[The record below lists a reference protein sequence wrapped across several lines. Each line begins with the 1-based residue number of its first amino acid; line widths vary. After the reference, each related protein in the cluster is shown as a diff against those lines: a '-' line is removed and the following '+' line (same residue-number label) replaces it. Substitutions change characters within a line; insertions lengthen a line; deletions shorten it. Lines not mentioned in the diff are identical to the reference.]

1 MLILLNKLNSKSI
14 LFHIFML
21 QMRESNQLFQDGIIN
36 AEQLAAIDAH
46 EQSKPMSVFWEL
58 RTILYLGVLLLTSG
72 IGILIYLN
80 IDTIGHQAILAL
92 ILLSCAACF
101 YYGYK
106 NRLPYSHEEVKYE
119 SPFFDYII
127 LLGSILFGIFVAYF
141 QYQYSI
147 FGTHYGLATLFPTII
162 FFFCAYFFDHK
173 GVLSLAISGLAAWI
187 GLSVAPMQLLEGN
200 DFSSFRIVASAIVLG
215 ILIATFAYYS
225 EIKNIKK
232 HFTFSYNNFAI
243 NMLSVATLAAL
254 FEFDLKFLSFFLLVG
269 ICIYY
274 IRYAIKHQSFLFLL
288 LSVIY
293 GYIGFT
299 YAFFNTIGSF
309 DNELAV
315 LIGFF
320 YVTASCIGIVFF
332 FIFYKRILGIK
343 K

>member
-1 MLILLNKLNSKSI
+1 
-14 LFHIFML
+14 ML
-21 QMRESNQLFQDGIIN
+21 QMRESNQLFQDGIIS
-36 AEQLAAIDAH
+36 AEQLDAIDAH
-46 EQSKPMSVFWEL
+46 ERSKPMSVFWEL
-58 RTILYLGVLLLTSG
+58 RSILYLGVLLLTSG
-72 IGILIYLN
+72 LGILIYLN

-92 ILLSCAACF
+92 ILLACGACF

-106 NRLPYSHEEVKYE
+106 NRLPYSQEEVKYE

-127 LLGSILFGIFVAYF
+127 LVGSILFGIFVGYF

-147 FGTHYGLATLFPTII
+147 FGTHYGLATLFPTTV

-173 GVLSLAISGLAAWI
+173 GVLSLAISGLAAWV
-187 GLSVAPMQLLEGN
+187 GLSVAPLQLLDGYN
-200 DFSSFRIVASAIVLG
+200 FSSFRIIATAIVLG
-215 ILIATFAYYS
+215 VLIAAFAYCS

-243 NMLSVATLAAL
+243 NMLSIASLVAL
-254 FEFDLKFLSFFLLVG
+254 FEFDLKFLSFVLLAG

-274 IRYAIKHQSFLFLL
+274 IRYAIKNQSFLFLL

-299 YAFFNTIGSF
+299 YVFFNAIALFEDGII
-309 DNELAV
+309 L
-315 LIGFF
+315 LGFF
-320 YVTASCIGIVFF
+320 YVASSCVGIVFF
-332 FIFYKRILGIK
+332 FLFYKRILGIK

>member
-1 MLILLNKLNSKSI
+1 
-14 LFHIFML
+14 ML
-21 QMRESNQLFQDGIIN
+21 QMKESNQLFQDGVIS

-46 EQSKPMSVFWEL
+46 EQNKPMSVFWEL

-72 IGILIYLN
+72 LGILIYLN

-106 NRLPYSHEEVKYE
+106 NKKPYTNEEVKYE

-141 QYQYSI
+141 QYQYSV
-147 FGTHYGLATLFPTII
+147 FGTHYGLATLFPTAV

-173 GVLSLAISGLAAWI
+173 GILSLGISGLAAWA
-187 GLSVAPMQLLEGN
+187 GFSMAPLQLLEGY
-200 DFSSFRIVASAIVLG
+200 DFSSFSVIATAIVLG
-215 ILIATFAYYS
+215 AIIAVFAYYS

-243 NMLSVATLAAL
+243 NMLSVASLAAL
-254 FEFDLKFLSFFLLVG
+254 FEFDLKFLSFLLLVG

-293 GYIGFT
+293 GYIGVSYVFFT
-299 YAFFNTIGSF
+299 TISSFNS
-309 DNELAV
+309 DLAI
-315 LIGFF
+315 LTGFF
-320 YVTASCIGIVFF
+320 YVTASCVGIVFF